1 MSTIKSSAENLTLNA
16 DGANNDI
23 KFQSNGSEVASIDQ
37 AGTITATTF
46 TGAGSTPSITD
57 NGNANA
63 MTIDSAENVGIGVV
77 PEAWHNDYRNL
88 AVGGTGVLWSQKA
101 VGTGKAMGVGQN
113 VYYDGS
119 NKYITTDEVSRYYQA
134 NGVHTFE
141 VAASGSADAAIT
153 FTTGLEVLNDGKTR
167 AKNGLLFGT
176 DTAAANALD
185 DYEEGTFTPTF
196 GNVSTTTYDLR
207 WGIYTKIGNTVF
219 FQLAIG
225 ASNWDNSDSS
235 SINISGLPFAIQT
248 SHHAPFTTIAEKGVN
263 VADVVN
269 IGYDQQVYML
279 PHSFSASTGN
289 NLSQIQYST
298 CGSNMRFRV
307 EGHYQ
312 V

>member
-1 MSTIKSSAENLTLNA
+1 LF
-16 DGANNDI
+16 GANNHGLIEED
-23 KFQSNGSEVASIDQ
+23 
-37 AGTITATTF
+37 
-46 TGAGSTPSITD
+46 GA
-57 NGNANA
+57 
-63 MTIDSAENVGIGVV
+63 VV
-77 PEAWHNDYRNL
+77 RYRNS
-88 AVGGTGVLWSQKA
+88 GTGTLHLMSH
-101 VGTGKAMGVGQN
+101 
-113 VYYDGS
+113 DG
-119 NKYITTDEVSRYYQA
+119 NEDITLD
-134 NGVHTFE
+134 
-141 VAASGSADAAIT
+141 ASGFIQFEAAGNIEARIDGD
-153 FTTGLEVLNDGKTR
+153 GLKF
-167 AKNGLLFGT
+167 NG

-196 GNVSTTTYDLR
+196 LNVSTTTYDLR

-219 FQLAIG
+219 FQLAVG
-225 ASNWDNSDSS
+225 VSNWDNSDSS

-248 SHHAPFTTIAEKGVN
+248 DHHAPFTTIAEKGVN

-298 CGSNMRFRV
+298 CGTNMRFRV